1 MDWTKALRAS
11 KGEKA
16 TLDIEKTP
24 NGHEL
29 LDVIRI
35 IAFHG
40 ETGRLEMKVGLTQG
54 AFFFKDGSLVDARL
68 GSLTGFQA
76 INVAVSMGE
85 AHFSF
90 EPSSTPSFSTS
101 ITQSERTILKQ
112 FFDIETVDPECD
124 HHVRV
129 PTPDWNTT
137 PAAVVPLRD
146 VDVTEL
152 SHDDPD
158 HVVAVEA
165 HATENEFGAL
175 TTEEAP
181 SSEIKVDPDTVEKE
195 RFAPAPV
202 HPGLLSTPSRHR
214 AGLALVMLVALTGV
228 LAFALVNRLKDQRT
242 SLLAKQGEPA
252 IAEQGGPAVANPSE
266 PIDKQN
272 QSSQRSDSPQD
283 PGRSNQTEQG
293 RAFAQ
298 DLTGEWKVVN
308 SVKKTAYRSFNDLE
322 IGFRLVINQT
332 GSKFTAHGEKI
343 SENGRSLPA
352 SGRTPIKVIGSI
364 EGDRVEAT
372 FFEEGAVRKTSGR
385 FVWRIQSNGSGLA
398 GTFVSSAAR
407 SSGKSAAIKEL

>member
-1 MDWTKALRAS
+1 M
-11 KGEKA
+11 
-16 TLDIEKTP
+16 LDVEKTP
-24 NGHEL
+24 NGHRL

-40 ETGRLEMKVGLTQG
+40 ETGRLEMTAGLTQG

-76 INVAVSMGE
+76 INVAVSLGE

-112 FFDIETVDPECD
+112 FFDIETVNPECD

-129 PTPDWNTT
+129 PTPDWNNT
-137 PAAVVPLRD
+137 PVPVVPLRD
-146 VDVTEL
+146 FDVKEL
-152 SHDDPD
+152 SHDLPD
-158 HVVAVEA
+158 NVVAVEA
-165 HATENEFGAL
+165 HAAEIEFVAL

-181 SSEIKVDPDTVEKE
+181 SSEIRVDRDTVEEE
-195 RFAPAPV
+195 RFAPPPV
-202 HPGLLSTPSRHR
+202 FSGLLSTPSRHR

-228 LAFALVNRLKDQRT
+228 LAFALVNRLKDQRIPQ
-242 SLLAKQGEPA
+242 LAKQNEPA
-252 IAEQGGPAVANPSE
+252 IAEQGGPAVANPSQ

-272 QSSQRSDSPQD
+272 QSSQRSNSLQD
-283 PGRSNQTEQG
+283 PVRSNQIEQRG
-293 RAFAQ
+293 AVAQ

-308 SVKKTAYRSFNDLE
+308 NVKKTAYRSFDNLE

-332 GSKFTAHGEKI
+332 GSKFTANGEKI

-352 SGRTPIKVIGSI
+352 SGRTPIQVSGSI
-364 EGDRVEAT
+364 DGDRVEAT
-372 FFEEGAVRKTSGR
+372 FVELGAVRKTSGR
-385 FVWRIQSNGSGLA
+385 FEWRIQGNGGLA

-407 SSGKSAAIKEL
+407 SSGKSAATKEL